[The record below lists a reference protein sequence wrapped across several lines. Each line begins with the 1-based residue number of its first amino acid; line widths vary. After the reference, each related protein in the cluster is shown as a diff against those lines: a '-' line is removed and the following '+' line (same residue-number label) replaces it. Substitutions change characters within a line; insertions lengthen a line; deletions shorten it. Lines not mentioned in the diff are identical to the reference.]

1 MPGVYDNANPGDNS
15 DGRLLDAIRE
25 VLAEGSTRFD
35 ACVGYFNVA
44 GWSQLANLVDSLPE
58 SETQEPVARLL
69 IGMQGRSMA
78 DVKIDA
84 STANE
89 LTTKAILELRSQI
102 ASTRP
107 SSSQEIHL
115 RHLENQL
122 RAGRVKVCLYL
133 RHPLHAKL
141 YLCHRTDRVA
151 PVCGWVGSSNLT
163 LAGLERQGELNVDVV
178 DRDATGKLAGW
189 FEERWA
195 DKFTKDVSAQ
205 LADALAQSWA
215 GTDEIS
221 PYHLYLKMAYELSRE
236 ARAGLSEF
244 RAPKEFDGI
253 LLDYQVTAVQIAA
266 RHLQRRGGV
275 LIGDVVGLGKTMI
288 ATALVKLLDEDQG
301 ADTLVI
307 CPKNLKP
314 MWESYLSRFRVRG
327 AEVLSL
333 SQVTAKKGGL
343 PRERR
348 FSVVL
353 IDESHNLRNRE
364 RKDYKAI
371 REYITENESRCIL
384 LSATPYNKSLADL
397 SNQLRLFL
405 PDTADLGVRPERAL
419 RDGALGSYT
428 GSPRS
433 LAAFEHGQNLDD
445 WRDLLRLFMVR
456 RTRSFIKENYAEIDE
471 DDGRPY
477 LVLGDGQ
484 RNYFPD
490 RTPHTVSLDLPQ
502 DDPYRRLLSEQV
514 VDTISDLRLPR
525 YGLGG
530 YMLPA
535 GALEAAAVAVP
546 TKEEKQVVDNLKKAG
561 HRLVGFTK
569 VGFFKRLESSGHVFL
584 LSVERHII
592 RNLALLHALEH
603 ALPVPVVDRGVMLDV
618 IDVTDEADDADTEAR
633 SVRSLEELTA
643 AAKGWYE
650 SLPATSSG
658 SRKWLRADLFEKRLK
673 DDLWADVHA
682 LFGILQLA
690 GPWEKEHDTKAAR
703 LVEEL
708 NRLGDEKVLI
718 FTGFADSA
726 RYVGTVLAAA
736 GINHEVVTGAT
747 ENPTEAAW
755 RFAPRS
761 NPRKNGQ
768 VVLPDE
774 ETRVLVA
781 TDLMSEGHN
790 LQDAS
795 HIVNWDLPW
804 AVIRLIQRAGRVDRI
819 GQLAEQIHVYSFVP
833 DEDVERVIRL
843 RQRIV
848 NRLNENAKLVGS
860 DEVFFEEST
869 SDPEDI
875 RGLLNQDETALA
887 DIDRAEDV
895 DLASYAHQIWTSA
908 VTRDPRL
915 AHIIPSLP
923 LAAATARWEPSSDR
937 IAPGVLTH
945 IRTGLGH
952 DVLMHVAETGVI
964 LTESP
969 FSVLQAA
976 AVPPETQP
984 AARANG
990 HHDLVAFAL
999 TAASTQAEA
1008 TTGRFGGGN
1017 TIRSRVYRLLQGSA
1031 VAQADLFQDDG
1042 LPAVIQAVFE
1052 QPLREE
1058 AQRKIARLL
1067 AAGEKDAV
1075 RDLCSTLHAEGR
1087 LVVRSESH
1095 DEQPAQVIC
1104 SIGLRPSQE
1113 AIE

>member
-1 MPGVYDNANPGDNS
+1 MPGVFDNANPGDNS

-25 VLAEGSTRFD
+25 VLADGSTRFD

-44 GWSQLANLVDSLPE
+44 GWSQLAGLVDSLPE

-78 DVKIDA
+78 DVQIDA

-178 DRDATGKLAGW
+178 DRDATEKLAGW

-205 LADALAQSWA
+205 LADALSQSWA

-456 RTRSFIKENYAEIDE
+456 RTRSFIKENYAGIDE
-471 DDGRPY
+471 DDGRP
-477 LVLGDGQ
+477 
-484 RNYFPD
+484 
-490 RTPHTVSLDLPQ
+490 
-502 DDPYRRLLSEQV
+502 
-514 VDTISDLRLPR
+514 
-525 YGLGG
+525 
-530 YMLPA
+530 
-535 GALEAAAVAVP
+535 
-546 TKEEKQVVDNLKKAG
+546 
-561 HRLVGFTK
+561 
-569 VGFFKRLESSGHVFL
+569 
-584 LSVERHII
+584 
-592 RNLALLHALEH
+592 
-603 ALPVPVVDRGVMLDV
+603 
-618 IDVTDEADDADTEAR
+618 
-633 SVRSLEELTA
+633 
-643 AAKGWYE
+643 
-650 SLPATSSG
+650 
-658 SRKWLRADLFEKRLK
+658 
-673 DDLWADVHA
+673 
-682 LFGILQLA
+682 
-690 GPWEKEHDTKAAR
+690 
-703 LVEEL
+703 
-708 NRLGDEKVLI
+708 
-718 FTGFADSA
+718 
-726 RYVGTVLAAA
+726 
-736 GINHEVVTGAT
+736 
-747 ENPTEAAW
+747 
-755 RFAPRS
+755 
-761 NPRKNGQ
+761 
-768 VVLPDE
+768 
-774 ETRVLVA
+774 
-781 TDLMSEGHN
+781 
-790 LQDAS
+790 
-795 HIVNWDLPW
+795 
-804 AVIRLIQRAGRVDRI
+804 
-819 GQLAEQIHVYSFVP
+819 
-833 DEDVERVIRL
+833 
-843 RQRIV
+843 
-848 NRLNENAKLVGS
+848 
-860 DEVFFEEST
+860 
-869 SDPEDI
+869 
-875 RGLLNQDETALA
+875 
-887 DIDRAEDV
+887 
-895 DLASYAHQIWTSA
+895 
-908 VTRDPRL
+908 
-915 AHIIPSLP
+915 
-923 LAAATARWEPSSDR
+923 
-937 IAPGVLTH
+937 
-945 IRTGLGH
+945 
-952 DVLMHVAETGVI
+952 
-964 LTESP
+964 
-969 FSVLQAA
+969 
-976 AVPPETQP
+976 
-984 AARANG
+984 
-990 HHDLVAFAL
+990 
-999 TAASTQAEA
+999 
-1008 TTGRFGGGN
+1008 
-1017 TIRSRVYRLLQGSA
+1017 
-1031 VAQADLFQDDG
+1031 
-1042 LPAVIQAVFE
+1042 
-1052 QPLREE
+1052 
-1058 AQRKIARLL
+1058 
-1067 AAGEKDAV
+1067 
-1075 RDLCSTLHAEGR
+1075 
-1087 LVVRSESH
+1087 
-1095 DEQPAQVIC
+1095 
-1104 SIGLRPSQE
+1104 
-1113 AIE
+1113 